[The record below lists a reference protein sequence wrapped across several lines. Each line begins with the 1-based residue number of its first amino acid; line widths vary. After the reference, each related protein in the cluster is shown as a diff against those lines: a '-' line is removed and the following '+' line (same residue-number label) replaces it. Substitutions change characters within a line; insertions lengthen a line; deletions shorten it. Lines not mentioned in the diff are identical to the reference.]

1 MPSRRLRRRAL
12 PAFLLVLLAAC
23 APGAPEDASPRPPAI
38 LVSIDALNEAI
49 LRRTLTAEEA
59 PTFHRLFTE
68 GACAEH
74 ARTAFPSVTSASH
87 AVLWTGAY
95 GDVTGVTGN
104 LQHALPMDRH
114 TVLDM
119 VRGFSWEVLAAEPL
133 WITAGKAGIAVAGHH
148 VTQGPWVPGYPPVT
162 GERTPE
168 QEARRE
174 ESARILALP
183 DVNVLNGYNSMPQP
197 QRVLGAADVTW
208 TDGEEWQGLEALGSS
223 VPPRTFRFDV
233 AGAPVRGVLHGNQE
247 LGEGYTS
254 VTVALEPDPRGGI
267 TAHAAPAEG
276 SPPAGRPLARHFSDG
291 LEIRLQ
297 RSPED
302 PWERASVFLH
312 LRLFE
317 VAPDGTDFMLYH
329 PHMPVTDGN
338 RPELMDGYGAAAGGW
353 PANSGLPLW
362 ERGALGPTFLLG
374 GDGTAEARYLETAEF
389 LTRQFMRGSE
399 WLWRTFE
406 PQLQMDYFPESDAID
421 HALLGLLDPAWPGYT
436 PEVAE
441 QAARLR
447 ARVWA
452 LVDLRLQHL
461 LELAL
466 ERNGALFVTGDHGMR
481 TSWNQFLPNV
491 ALREAGLLV
500 LDDAGGIDVSR
511 TRAVSP
517 NGYWIT
523 VNRQAWTDG
532 IVPPEDE
539 AGVVAAA
546 RQALEGVVGPDGG
559 PVVTRTFVPAGDR
572 EFGLGGVAGGDL
584 YWATAPGYSSGSGHR
599 AERAAGPDR
608 LRAGHGFPPDEPDMY
623 TVFCA
628 LGEGFAPGR
637 IPGVRTHV
645 IAPTVA
651 DYVGSPPP
659 ADATG
664 ASVLSALQSAPP
676 PAPAP
681 PPQSGNTEP

>member
-1 MPSRRLRRRAL
+1 MRLLR
-12 PAFLLVLLAAC
+12 VLLLALVTGC
-23 APGAPEDASPRPPAI
+23 TSGSSGGTGGTHTHPPAI

-49 LRRTLTAEEA
+49 LRRTLAPEEA
-59 PTFHRLFTE
+59 PTFHRLFDE
-68 GACAEH
+68 GACAAH
-74 ARTAFPSVTSASH
+74 AETAFPSLTSASH

-104 LQHALPMDRH
+104 LQHALPRDRH

-119 VRGFSWEVLAAEPL
+119 VRGFSWEVLGGEPL
-133 WITAGKAGIAVAGHH
+133 WITAGKEGIPVVGHH
-148 VTQGPWVPGYPPVT
+148 VTQGPWVPGYPAVE

-168 QEARRE
+168 QESRRAE
-174 ESARILALP
+174 AARILALP
-183 DVNVLNGYNSMPQP
+183 YVNVLNGYNSMPQP

-208 TDGEEWQGLEALGSS
+208 TGGEGWQGLETLGSP
-223 VPPRTFRFDV
+223 VPPRTFHLDV
-233 AGAPVRGVLHGNQE
+233 AGTTVHGVLHGG
-247 LGEGYTS
+247 GEPGKGYTS
-254 VTVALEPDPRGGI
+254 VTLAPRPDPRGGI
-267 TAHAAPAEG
+267 TAHAAPPES
-276 SPPAGRPLARHFSDG
+276 SPPGGRPLARHFSEG
-291 LEIRLQ
+291 LEIPLERGK
-297 RSPED
+297 ED

-312 LRLFE
+312 VRLFE
-317 VAPDGTDFMLYH
+317 VAPDGSDFMLYH
-329 PHMPVTDGN
+329 PHLPVTDGN
-338 RPELMDGYGAAAGGW
+338 RPDLMDGYGAAAGGW

-362 ERGALGPTFLLG
+362 ERGGLGATFLLG

-399 WLWRTFE
+399 WLWRTFQ

-436 PEVAE
+436 PELAE

-447 ARVWA
+447 GQVWE
-452 LVDLRLQHL
+452 LVDLRLHHL

-491 ALREAGLLV
+491 ALRDAGLLV
-500 LDDAGGIDVSR
+500 VDESGAIDLSR

-523 VNRQAWTDG
+523 VNREGWKDG
-532 IVPPEDE
+532 IVPPEEE
-539 AGVVAAA
+539 ATVVAAA
-546 RQALEGVVGPDGG
+546 RAALDAVRAPGG
-559 PVVTRTFVPAGDR
+559 GRVVTRTFVPGEDPGL
-572 EFGLGGVAGGDL
+572 GLGGPAGGDL
-584 YWATAPGYSSGSGHR
+584 YWGTARGYSSGSGHQ

-608 LRAGHGFPPDEPDMY
+608 LRAGHGFPPDEADMY

-651 DYVGSPPP
+651 EYVGSPPP

-664 ASVLSALQSAPP
+664 SSVLSSLQS
-676 PAPAP
+676 
-681 PPQSGNTEP
+681 GKTEP